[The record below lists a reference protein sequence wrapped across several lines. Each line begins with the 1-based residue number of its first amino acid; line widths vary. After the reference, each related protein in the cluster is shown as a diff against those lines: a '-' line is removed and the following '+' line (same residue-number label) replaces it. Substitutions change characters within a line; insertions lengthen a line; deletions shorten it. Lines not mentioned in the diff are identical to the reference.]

1 MKVSYRWLR
10 EYVKTD
16 LAPAEIASR
25 LVSAGVEVGSV
36 TPLGIELSGVVVA
49 RVEAIEEDLGTSAAG
64 HRLLLC
70 RVKTASQEFSVV
82 SGAPN
87 VTAGTRGAFA
97 PPGARLFHRSLLA
110 HGRFAGPDVA
120 ARTEPA
126 AFATTAL
133 GLFAIDVSTHGV
145 IRTTRTSIG
154 TDATSHVHLAG
165 VRVGERSRCDDGA
178 RVTWPSIVAALDNAT
193 IVAAAELAGL
203 ARGALDAA
211 VAYAK
216 AREQFGAP
224 IATYQALA
232 HRLADMAIDT
242 ESAELA
248 VEEAAGAPT
257 PQNASRAK
265 VIANEAAYRVTAGLH
280 QINGGVGFYADQTP
294 PAYYARA
301 LALRVEMGDSSI
313 HRLRLA
319 TQLA

>member
-1 MKVSYRWLR
+1 MKPWTDTETSVG
-10 EYVKTD
+10 TD
-16 LAPAEIASR
+16 LRASVQRGLELGWHARATAHVPAVA
-25 LVSAGVEVGSV
+25 AAF
-36 TPLGIELSGVVVA
+36 LGIAAPRVAMALVCGATTEVRVRAFHDHDGWVLSGDA
-49 RVEAIEEDLGTSAAG
+49 GAIPWGSTAAT
-64 HRLLLC
+64 L
-70 RVKTASQEFSVV
+70 VI
-82 SGAPN
+82 
-87 VTAGTRGAFA
+87 
-97 PPGARLFHRSLLA
+97 
-110 HGRFAGPDVA
+110 A

-216 AREQFGAP
+216 ARDQFGAP